1 MTGCEFPSSKQREKK
16 MLETLGQLCPV
27 FTFIFII
34 TSDNLHQLTLQILSS
49 HVRTTSALKNIL
61 PPESVDLKR
70 VIGLRFTPKCHVV
83 SMLSML
89 QRHPIQAPPNHALNP
104 PEIPQGN
111 TQILKCYQNS
121 LQPALF
127 FGKMGLKLLYNFCFP
142 QNNANMLEN

>member
-1 MTGCEFPSSKQREKK
+1 

-27 FTFIFII
+27 FIFIFII

-61 PPESVDLKR
+61 PPEIVDLKR

-83 SMLSML
+83 SIPSML
-89 QRHPIQAPPNHALNP
+89 QRHPIQAPPNHALVFACVNP

-127 FGKMGLKLLYNFCFP
+127 FGKMGLKLLDNFSFP